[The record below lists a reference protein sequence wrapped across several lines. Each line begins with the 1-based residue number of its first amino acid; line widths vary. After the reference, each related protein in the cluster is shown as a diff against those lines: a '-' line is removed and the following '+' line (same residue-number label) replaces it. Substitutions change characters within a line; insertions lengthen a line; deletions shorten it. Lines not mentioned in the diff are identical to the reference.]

1 MYTYTS
7 IRIHAGTICL
17 HAGSVAFGSFL
28 VAVVQLM
35 RAILAYLD
43 KQTQKAQKKN
53 CILKLIFK
61 CVACCLWCFEKCV
74 KYICRQAYVIVIMD
88 SKSFCAAAFNVFGLL
103 TTNTAQMGLVAM
115 ISTYVMVLGKIVIDL
130 ACVAVSYIWLS
141 QDPTYT
147 DVTKN
152 TYVSNAI
159 FPVALCALVAHFV
172 GSVFLTVYDMAIE
185 TILIAYL
192 KDTKNNE
199 PGEYYM
205 GEGLNSFMKQPT
217 KSLKNVGPGQDI
229 DTNKGDE
236 TRNSSNTDDY
246 SDDVEMI

>member
-1 MYTYTS
+1 M
-7 IRIHAGTICL
+7 
-17 HAGSVAFGSFL
+17 
-28 VAVVQLM
+28 
-35 RAILAYLD
+35 
-43 KQTQKAQKKN
+43 
-53 CILKLIFK
+53 IFK

-115 ISTYVMVLGKIVIDL
+115 ISTYVMVLGKVVIDL
-130 ACVAVSYIWLS
+130 ACVAVSYLWLS

-147 DVTKN
+147 DDTKA
-152 TYVSNAI
+152 TYVSNAV
-159 FPVALCALVAHFV
+159 FPVVICALVAHFV

-192 KDTKNNE
+192 KDKKNNE

-205 GEGLNSFMKQPT
+205 GAGLNSFMKQPA
-217 KSLKNVGPGQDI
+217 KSFKNVGPGQD
-229 DTNKGDE
+229 DKGDE
-236 TRNSSNTDDY
+236 TRESSNTDDY
-246 SDDVEMI
+246 NDDVEMI